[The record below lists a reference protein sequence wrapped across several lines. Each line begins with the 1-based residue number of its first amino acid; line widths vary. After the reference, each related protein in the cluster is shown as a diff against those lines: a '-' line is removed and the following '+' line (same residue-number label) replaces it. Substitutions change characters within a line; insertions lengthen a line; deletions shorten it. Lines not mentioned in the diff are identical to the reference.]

1 MKRKIGEK
9 RMLGKKPKRAAQ
21 AKIRAKK
28 PCQVKNSKGRSKQ
41 KLREKTMGMAKIPK
55 RTSWAKIT
63 WHRRKKKKNK
73 DNKQR

>member
-1 MKRKIGEK
+1 MGKNYMAQKKEKRKIK
-9 RMLGKKPKRAAQ
+9 T
-21 AKIRAKK
+21 I
-28 PCQVKNSKGRSKQ
+28 SKEGRSRQ